1 MVIQCRNQRE
11 YEDTLR
17 WWGRRVIDYDDTYRR
32 VEVDDN
38 ADARRR
44 FSAHMYESEGY

>member
-1 MVIQCRNQRE
+1 
-11 YEDTLR
+11 
-17 WWGRRVIDYDDTYRR
+17 VIDYDDTYRR

-44 FSAHMYESEGY
+44 FSAHMYGKEVDE